1 MYQRCDQLHRFIIR
15 HSSLSKAT
23 FNPKIL
29 LQQFDMMVSNKVYR
43 LLIEH
48 DSEEIEK
55 KYNERFRELV
65 IEKYV
70 QDQENFRTAKLEYP
84 LNFVGLENYYESH
97 FEPIFQTIMD
107 EEFFV
112 KPYQINH

>member
-1 MYQRCDQLHRFIIR
+1 MYKRCDQLKRFIER
-15 HSSLSKAT
+15 HSGLSKGT

-29 LQQFDMMVSNKVYR
+29 LQQFDMMIINRVYR

-48 DSEEIEK
+48 SSEEELN
-55 KYNERFRELV
+55 KYNIKFKDIIV
-65 IEKYV
+65 NGYV
-70 QDQENFRTAKLEYP
+70 MDQENFRSGSLEYP

-107 EEFFV
+107 EHFHILKYRIEE
-112 KPYQINH
+112 